1 MGCTEFFSEI
11 IVKHTGTY
19 NKGVLTG
26 QMTNGRPFCL
36 MKHFVNPEACTQA
49 GLAVLQ

>member
-11 IVKHTGTY
+11 IVEHTGTY

-36 MKHFVNPEACTQA
+36 MKHFSTQR
-49 GLAVLQ
+49 LVPKPV